1 MYVNHIYTYVLKIL
15 RDIHILYIHMFLEI
29 CLMQIFY
36 IYIYTV
42 GGVGS
47 PIGRQSGSLNL
58 RKKTLFYCGKIEIFD
73 VVHFILDVFQLR
85 NKKKSVEVEV
95 VDGP

>member
-1 MYVNHIYTYVLKIL
+1 
-15 RDIHILYIHMFLEI
+15 MFLEI
-29 CLMQIFY
+29 CLMQVFY

-47 PIGRQSGSLNL
+47 PIGRQPGSLNL
-58 RKKTLFYCGKIEIFD
+58 RKTMFYCGKIEIFD

-85 NKKKSVEVEV
+85 IKRKLSVEVEV
-95 VDGP
+95 VD